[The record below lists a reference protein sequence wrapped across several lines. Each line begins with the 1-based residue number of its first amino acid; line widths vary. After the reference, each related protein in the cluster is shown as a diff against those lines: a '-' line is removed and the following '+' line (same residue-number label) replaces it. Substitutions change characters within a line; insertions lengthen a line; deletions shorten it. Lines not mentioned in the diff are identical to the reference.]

1 MSPIQSWSSIE
12 SYIPGSMFRMKL
24 RPMIYHYVVWN
35 NKINDFFVY
44 FRGPYSVT
52 LAGLELRRSTYS

>member
-35 NKINDFFVY
+35 NKMIFLFVLE
-44 FRGPYSVT
+44 VLT
-52 LAGLELRRSTYS
+52 L